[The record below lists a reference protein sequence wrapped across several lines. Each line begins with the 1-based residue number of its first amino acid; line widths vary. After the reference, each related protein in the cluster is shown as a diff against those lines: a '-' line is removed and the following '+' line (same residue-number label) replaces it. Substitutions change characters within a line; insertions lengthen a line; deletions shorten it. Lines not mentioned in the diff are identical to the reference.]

1 MALKILLVGHRNSV
15 NALDEDAFTRV
26 NFTTG
31 TTVNSRLSVDTNRG
45 VLGGSVAVVK
55 GEGIVGGPTAPSS
68 LPWDPTTD
76 AASEQP
82 LGVYINDAAGNA
94 FESTSAAGSGRGV
107 YVMGLGV
114 YAVDVYET
122 NQRDASGVHTATTM
136 TYAAGDRLF
145 MDTFSGLL
153 TKRYPSSGAAGG
165 FDFSGFTGF
174 RTGVGNG
181 GSAIENGVHPTLLGV
196 VTKAPTAQNPF
207 MVYEQRV

>member
-31 TTVNSRLSVDTNRG
+31 VTVNSRLSVDTNRG

-55 GEGIVGGPTAPSS
+55 GEGIVGGPTVPAA
-68 LPWDPTTD
+68 LPYDPTVD
-76 AASEQP
+76 GALEQP
-82 LGVYINDAAGNA
+82 LGVFINDAAGNA

-107 YVMGLGV
+107 YLMGLGV

-122 NQRDASGVHTATTM
+122 NRRDSTGVHTATTM
-136 TYAAGDRLF
+136 TYVAGDRLF
-145 MDTFSGLL
+145 MDCQSGLL
-153 TKRYPSSGAAGG
+153 TKRYPSTQAAGY
-165 FDFSGFTGF
+165 DFTGFTAF

-181 GSAIENGVHPTLLGV
+181 GSAIENAVHPTVLGI